1 MHQTIVLVSSVQPS
15 ANPRL
20 VKEALALEAAG
31 YAVTVVYCPL
41 SPWAD
46 EFDAVLFAQHPG
58 IRWIAAGYHPLH
70 QKQKYQ
76 LARFRRKFYHLLFR
90 VAGNR
95 ADAAVRSFAFYS
107 QELTEAAMA
116 QKADLYIGHNIG
128 ALPSVVQAAKKNKAK
143 AAFDFEDFHRGE
155 EKVYSLHWKKVK
167 AIEDRYVPSL
177 ANATTASPLITEAYQ
192 ELYPAIRFQTVNN
205 CFPLVYGKD
214 QLAELPAKPLKL
226 FWFSQFVG
234 PKRGLETVMEAM
246 GKTGN
251 PNIQLSLLGNC
262 KGNRKQYFQDKAAEY
277 ALQPEQLHFLAPVTE
292 KEIVSIAAQHHIG
305 LAVEVPH
312 ILNREVCLT
321 NKLFMYL
328 LAGNA
333 VLFSNTKAQA
343 RLLSTYPGIGLMY
356 EQADVEQ
363 LTSLLQAYI
372 ADPQLLR
379 QQRNESLRLG
389 KEELNWEKESKLFL
403 QYVSSSLIAS

>member
-1 MHQTIVLVSSVQPS
+1 MHQSIVLVSSVQPS

-20 VKEALALEAAG
+20 VKEALALNAAG
-31 YAVTVVYCPL
+31 YTVAVVYCTL

-46 EFDAVLFAQHPG
+46 EFDATLFARNPG
-58 IRWIAAGYHPLH
+58 IRWVSAGHHPVH
-70 QKQKYQ
+70 QKKKYQ
-76 LARFRRKFYHLLFR
+76 WARLRRKFYHVLFCI
-90 VAGNR
+90 AGNR

-107 QELTEAAMA
+107 QELTKAALA

-128 ALPSVVQAAKKNKAK
+128 ALSSVVWAARKNNAK
-143 AAFDFEDFHRGE
+143 ATFDFEDFHRGE
-155 EKVYSLHWKKVK
+155 ENVDSLHWKKVK
-167 AIEDRYVPSL
+167 TIEDRYVPSL
-177 ANATTASPLITEAYQ
+177 ANATTASPLITEAYRK
-192 ELYPAIRFQTVNN
+192 LYPAIRFQTINN
-205 CFPLVYGKD
+205 CFPLAYGKQ
-214 QLAELPAKPLKL
+214 QLAELSAKPLKL

-234 PKRGLETVMEAM
+234 PKRGLETVIEAM

-262 KGNRKQYFQDKAAEY
+262 KGDLKKYFQDKAGEY
-277 ALQPEQLHFLAPVTE
+277 ALLPEQLCFLEPVTE

-312 ILNREVCLT
+312 ILNREICLT

-333 VLFSNTKAQA
+333 VILSNTKAQA
-343 RLLSTYPGIGLMY
+343 RILATYPGIGNMY

-363 LTSLLQAYI
+363 LTRLLKRYI
-372 ADPQLLR
+372 GDPQLLH
-379 QQRNESLRLG
+379 QQREESLRLG
-389 KEELNWEKESKLFL
+389 KEELNWEKESELFL
-403 QYVSSSLIAS
+403 QYVSLTLSAA

>member
-1 MHQTIVLVSSVQPS
+1 MMKIVLISSGQPS

-20 VKEALALEAAG
+20 VKEALALEGAG
-31 YAVTVVYCPL
+31 YSVTVVYCPM

-46 EFDAVLFAQHPG
+46 EFDAALFAQHPG
-58 IRWIAAGYHPLH
+58 IRWIPAGYHTVH
-70 QKQKYQ
+70 QKQKFQ
-76 LARFRRKFYHLLFR
+76 WARLRRKFYHLVFR
-90 VAGNR
+90 IAGNR

-107 QELTEAAMA
+107 QELTEAALV

-128 ALPSVVQAAKKNKAK
+128 ALPSVVKAAKKHHAK

-155 EKVYSLHWKKVK
+155 EQAYSMHWKKVK
-167 AIEDRYVPSL
+167 AIEDRYVPALTS
-177 ANATTASPLITEAYQ
+177 ATTASPLITEAYR
-192 ELYPAIRFQTVNN
+192 ELYPAIRFETINN
-205 CFPLVYGKD
+205 CFPLAYGKE
-214 QLAELPAKPLKL
+214 QLPGLPEKPLKL

-234 PKRGLETVMEAM
+234 PKRGLETVIAAI

-262 KGNRKQYFQDKAAEY
+262 NGERKKYFLELAKAYLLE
-277 ALQPEQLHFLAPVTE
+277 PEQLCFLEPVTE
-292 KEIVSIAAQHHIG
+292 KDIVSIAAQHHIG

-312 ILNREVCLT
+312 ILNREICLT

-343 RLLSTYPGIGLMY
+343 RLLATYPGIGQMY
-356 EQADVEQ
+356 EQGDVDQ
-363 LTSLLQAYI
+363 LTHLLQAYMEN
-372 ADPQLLR
+372 PQLLLKHR
-379 QQRNESLRLG
+379 QESLRLG
-389 KEELNWEKESKLFL
+389 KEELNWEAESRILL
-403 QYVSSSLIAS
+403 QHVSNSLSV